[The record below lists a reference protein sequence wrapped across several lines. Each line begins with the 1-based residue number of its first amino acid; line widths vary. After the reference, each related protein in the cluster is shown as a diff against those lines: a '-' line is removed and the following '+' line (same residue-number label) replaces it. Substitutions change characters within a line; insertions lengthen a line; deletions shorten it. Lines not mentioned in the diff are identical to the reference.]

1 MTMSPFGPSPDPFSE
16 LLDRFFGMS
25 PAASP
30 PAVQRVPTGRLLSDA
45 ARDLISRASERAA
58 AGGGVDLG
66 TEHLLWAATS
76 VEPSRGLLAAAGADP
91 EGLAA
96 DIAAALPGGGPPPAG
111 EPGLTPAA
119 KRTLTAAH
127 ARSGTSG
134 VSYIGPEHI
143 LGALLDDPDSGA
155 GRMLRQAHLD
165 TGQLSGARRHAG
177 SPEFPEFPEFPET
190 SSGPEPLPGPWGPG
204 SYPLGSRPPSATPTL
219 DRYGRD
225 LTAEART
232 GRLDPVVGRAAEIEQ
247 TIEILGRRTRNN
259 PALVGEPGVGRTAV
273 VAGLA
278 QRIVSGDVPEPLAG
292 RRVVALDLPG
302 LVAGARHRGELEE
315 RLRAVVAETAAD
327 GPAAPGVLLFV
338 DALATAVGAVDP
350 ADAAEAAGAPGRL
363 AGPQGFGGEILGP
376 ALARGELRVIG
387 AITPGAYRRHVAA
400 DPALE
405 RRFQPVPVAEPDV
418 AGTVRILTGLRDAYE
433 AHHQVRFA
441 DEALTAAARLADR
454 YLVDRRLP
462 DKAIDLLDQAG
473 ARVRLAAQAR
483 TGEDARRRERLAQL
497 NREKDQAIAGEE
509 YERAADLRKL
519 IGELEDERAPAEDGG
534 AAVTTVTAAAVA
546 EVVARRTGIPVP
558 QLVESDRDRLLKLGH
573 ALRERV
579 VGQEEAVAA
588 VAEAL
593 RRNGAG
599 MVAPGRPAAA
609 FLFLGPA
616 GVGRAELARALA
628 EVLYGSADR
637 LTRFGADELQG
648 PEAVARMAWT
658 VSRQPHGVLLLDGI
672 ERAHPEVV
680 RALLRVLDGAPLPQR
695 DGGAANAR
703 GVVLVVTSTLDPAD
717 LGGTAGAGGAEALAG
732 VAGLAALR
740 ERVDETVVFH
750 RLRPDELDRVVALL
764 LRPSEQ
770 RVRERGMRL
779 DVTPAARRLLAEHG
793 HRAETGARPLSRA
806 IHQELDGRIAA
817 LLLADGARVGD
828 TIIADVSDGE
838 LVCAIGGGAD
848 DTTNQAEADAEAEG
862 WPPAA

>member
-1 MTMSPFGPSPDPFSE
+1 
-16 LLDRFFGMS
+16 
-25 PAASP
+25 
-30 PAVQRVPTGRLLSDA
+30 
-45 ARDLISRASERAA
+45 
-58 AGGGVDLG
+58 
-66 TEHLLWAATS
+66 
-76 VEPSRGLLAAAGADP
+76 
-91 EGLAA
+91 
-96 DIAAALPGGGPPPAG
+96 
-111 EPGLTPAA
+111 
-119 KRTLTAAH
+119 
-127 ARSGTSG
+127 
-134 VSYIGPEHI
+134 
-143 LGALLDDPDSGA
+143 
-155 GRMLRQAHLD
+155 MLRQARLD
-165 TGQLSGARRHAG
+165 TGQLSGASRHAPG
-177 SPEFPEFPEFPET
+177 FPEFPET
-190 SSGPEPLPGPWGPG
+190 PPGLEP
-204 SYPLGSRPPSATPTL
+204 PPSATPTL

-225 LTAEART
+225 LTAEARI

-259 PALVGEPGVGRTAV
+259 PALVGEPGVGRSAV

-302 LVAGARHRGELEE
+302 LVAGARDRGELEE
-315 RLRAVVAETAAD
+315 RLRAVVTEAAAD

-350 ADAAEAAGAPGRL
+350 LGPAEAVGGAEAVGAPGRL
-363 AGPQGFGGEILGP
+363 GGPRGLGGEILGP

-454 YLVDRRLP
+454 NLVDRRLP

-473 ARVRLAAQAR
+473 ARARLAAQAR
-483 TGEDARRRERLAQL
+483 TGEDARRRERIAQL

-509 YERAADLRKL
+509 YERAAELRRL
-519 IGELEDERAPAEDGG
+519 IAESEDERAPSEDGG
-534 AAVTTVTAAAVA
+534 AGVVTVTAAAVA

-573 ALRERV
+573 ALRDRV

-599 MVAPGRPAAA
+599 MGDPGRPAAS

-616 GVGRAELARALA
+616 GVGRGELARALA
-628 EVLYGSADR
+628 EVLHGSADR

-658 VSRQPHGVLLLDGI
+658 VSRRPHGVLLLDGI

-680 RALLRVLDGAPLPQR
+680 RALLRVLQGAPLPQR
-695 DGGAANAR
+695 DGGAASAR

-717 LGGTAGAGGAEALAG
+717 LGDLTGAGGAEAPAG

-764 LRPSEQ
+764 VRPSEQ
-770 RVRERGMRL
+770 RVRERGLRL

-793 HRAETGARPLSRA
+793 HRAETGARPLARA

-817 LLLADGARVGD
+817 LLLSDGARVGD
-828 TIIADVSDGE
+828 TIVADVGDGE
-838 LVCAIGGGAD
+838 LVCVIGRGAD